1 MRIEEVTTTS
11 LVVFLCFMNLFFAFS
26 LYFHIAPTVIL
37 LSFPLTALFTLRLS
51 KPEIDS
57 SSKILFTI
65 FLLFFI
71 FSLLRHADLRLPDE
85 YMYFYKAEDL
95 ISGNLMNHYA
105 QNRYFLHF
113 TYASLLSL
121 LQLNFESVELISAFF
136 AYATVFPL
144 YLLGREIFDDK
155 TGLIA
160 VLLYSFNPS
169 VIFYS
174 IRFLPVNLS
183 LFLLTS
189 FMLFFVKWTKE
200 GNKSYFVLM
209 AASLVAASLVKL
221 HGIAFAAIAALFVLV
236 NSNKKQKAIFLSIFI
251 AIFIFALIFTYLD
264 RIILWKLSKLLTLSI
279 VDAGYSAYIT
289 YFAPDYYTLPFVV
302 AFFSGISALKDSKKL
317 LFLITPI
324 ILYVVIFTVGP
335 GLGIRH
341 FLPVLPYMILLA
353 AYGILRRPDVR
364 LLILTLL
371 LYLSTLGVMFIA
383 APKIPH
389 LVYIIPDVPLSIR
402 IFTFSLA
409 ALVLLCLIKGRN
421 PKKIVLIIIVAC
433 IANTVYFIGFQS
445 AYPDHSEAGLEE
457 AGKWFDENTPE
468 NAVIQST
475 TGETKYW
482 LEIHS
487 KAHPNEKY
495 PKSTYLDCYTSR
507 KTVAVPDSEEELLR
521 RIEKGEIDYVV
532 VFSHPVLTENVEALS
547 YQFVRK
553 YLHSPP
559 NGTMEVYRWY
569 NSKGEIGFVIYSRV

>member
-1 MRIEEVTTTS
+1 
-11 LVVFLCFMNLFFAFS
+11 
-26 LYFHIAPTVIL
+26 
-37 LSFPLTALFTLRLS
+37 
-51 KPEIDS
+51 
-57 SSKILFTI
+57 
-65 FLLFFI
+65 
-71 FSLLRHADLRLPDE
+71 
-85 YMYFYKAEDL
+85 MYFYKAEDL
-95 ISGNLMNHYA
+95 ISGNLMNYYA

-121 LQLNFESVELISAFF
+121 LQLNFKNVELISAFF
-136 AYATVFPL
+136 AYATIFPL
-144 YLLGREIFDDK
+144 YLLGRDLFDDK

-160 VLLYSFNPS
+160 ALLYSFNPS

-189 FMLFFVKWTKE
+189 FMLFFVKWIE
-200 GNKSYFVLM
+200 RGNRFYLALM
-209 AASLVAASLVKL
+209 IITLTAASLVKL
-221 HGIAFAAIAALFVLV
+221 HGIVFAAIATLFTLM
-236 NSNKKQKAIFLSIFI
+236 NSNKKQKVIFLSIFVTL
-251 AIFIFALIFTYLD
+251 FASTLIFTDLL

-317 LFLITPI
+317 LFLVTPI

-341 FLPVLPYMILLA
+341 FLPVLPYMALLA
-353 AYGILRRPDVR
+353 AYGILRRPDAR

-409 ALVLLCLIKGRN
+409 ALVLLCLIKGRS
-421 PKKIVLIIIVAC
+421 PQKVVLIIIVAC
-433 IANTVYFIGFQS
+433 VANTVYFIGFQS

-532 VFSHPVLTENVEALS
+532 VFSHPVLTENVEALK
-547 YQFVRK
+547 YRFVRK

-559 NGTMEVYRWY
+559 NGTIEVYRWY
-569 NSKGEIGFVIYSRV
+569 NSKGGVGFVIYGKRI